1 MKKQVF
7 PIMLATLALTMT
19 PSAIAANFTP
29 SVEGKQA
36 PEVVSAFSEA
46 GEEIVAVINNSQ
58 GIVVSE
64 VPYGELIVT
73 PVSQA
78 SSAEESIATTLEA
91 AYTQITGVASLDEL
105 TDDLE
110 SAIQELSDEV
120 TVEDLVVR
128 DLFDVTLTGD
138 YSEYLNTEGNSVT
151 VRFALNLQPDALLMV
166 LHNYSGSQWEVISND
181 LVTRHEDG
189 DVSVTFHSL
198 SPVAF
203 VVDGAQITIDPNAPT
218 SPQTGETLPALMIM
232 GALLFGGV
240 AVVCFI
246 RAAKKKTV

>member
-1 MKKQVF
+1 M
-7 PIMLATLALTMT
+7 
-19 PSAIAANFTP
+19 
-29 SVEGKQA
+29 
-36 PEVVSAFSEA
+36 
-46 GEEIVAVINNSQ
+46 
-58 GIVVSE
+58 
-64 VPYGELIVT
+64 
-73 PVSQA
+73 
-78 SSAEESIATTLEA
+78 
-91 AYTQITGVASLDEL
+91 
-105 TDDLE
+105 
-110 SAIQELSDEV
+110 
-120 TVEDLVVR
+120 
-128 DLFDVTLTGD
+128 
-138 YSEYLNTEGNSVT
+138 T